1 MRYKAKKML
10 PVSVIIVITLIISML
25 ACTNIVSAEEEKC
38 RRLLENSANSV
49 NNEIMLR
56 VQDNVNILRL
66 AAGAMVQEKKGHSV

>member
-10 PVSVIIVITLIISML
+10 PVSVIIVITLVLSML
-25 ACTNIVSAEEEKC
+25 ACANIVSAEEEKC
-38 RRLLENSANSV
+38 WRLLENSANSV

-66 AAGAMVQEKKGHSV
+66 AAGAMV